1 MKTCSIIW
9 FEIRRLIKA
18 RTVLFNLF
26 LMPMLLIFILGNAL
40 APMFSSNEDS
50 VVSGL
55 NIMLVKQGD
64 QDLNEL
70 GLGTFLDTPEMKKMM
85 NVIDGGSRE
94 EALVAIRE
102 GKMDFAVVIPSD
114 FVSKVKQGEATTWDF
129 INGQSHSRNHVAQMI
144 FDSYLDEINRTQA
157 TTIVLGPSAVV
168 PVLSTDGSSTAN
180 QDLVHSYVDNVS
192 LNKQGKS
199 YSAFQYYAAS
209 MLIMFLLYSGLVAS
223 DSLHS
228 EIDTRTLY
236 RLQSMPISTLHIFVG
251 KVIGNSL
258 IAFLQAAV
266 IILGTEWMYDVDW
279 GTSPQYLILICVLV
293 VLASMMMA
301 VSVSLLCKSSSTA
314 KTVVQMIVIFMTFF
328 SGGFQ
333 RIPIDIVQKIG
344 EFTVNHWAMQGIL
357 RIMLGADQ
365 GEILHHALMLG
376 IVSCVFLLVGAI
388 SYRKVGYHE

>member
-9 FEIRRLIKA
+9 FELRRLIKTRA
-18 RTVLFNLF
+18 VLLNFF
-26 LMPMLLIFILGNAL
+26 LMPLMLIFILGNAL
-40 APMFSSNEDS
+40 APMFSSDEDS
-50 VVSGL
+50 IVSGI
-55 NIMLVKQGD
+55 NVMLVKQGD

-70 GLGTFLDTPEMKKMM
+70 GLGTFLDTPEMKKMI
-85 NVIDGGSRE
+85 NVTDGGSRE
-94 EALVAIRE
+94 EALAAIRE
-102 GKMDFAVVIPSD
+102 GKTDFAVVIPSD
-114 FVSKVKQGEATTWDF
+114 FVRKAQQGEAATWNF
-129 INGQSHSRNHVAQMI
+129 INGQNHSKNHVVQMI
-144 FDSYLDEINRTQA
+144 FNSYLDDMNRTQA
-157 TTIVLGPSAVV
+157 TTIVLGPSAAV
-168 PVLSTDGSSTAN
+168 PVLSDEGSSTAD
-180 QDLVHSYVDNVS
+180 QDLVHNYVENVS

-209 MLIMFLLYSGLVAS
+209 MLIMFLLLSGLMAS

-228 EIDTRTLY
+228 EIETRTLY

-258 IAFLQAAV
+258 IAFLQGAV
-266 IILGTEWMYDVDW
+266 IILGTWWLYDVDW
-279 GTSPQYLILICVLV
+279 GANPQYLLLICVLV
-293 VLASMMMA
+293 VLASMMLA

-314 KTVVQMIVIFMTFF
+314 KTVVQMLVTSMTFL

-333 RIPIDIVQKIG
+333 QIPVDIIQKMG
-344 EFTVNHWAMQGIL
+344 EFTVNHWALQGIL

-376 IVSCVFLLVGAI
+376 MMSGVLLLVGVI

>member
-9 FEIRRLIKA
+9 FEIRKLIKT

-26 LMPMLLIFILGNAL
+26 LMPLLLIFILGNAL
-40 APMFSSNEDS
+40 APMFASNEDG
-50 VVSGL
+50 VISGV
-55 NIMLVKQGD
+55 NVMLVKQSD
-64 QDLNEL
+64 QDLNEF
-70 GLGTFLDTPEMKKMM
+70 GLKTFLDTPEMQEML

-94 EALVAIRE
+94 EALAAIRE
-102 GKMDFAVVIPSD
+102 GEMDFAVVIPPD
-114 FVSKVKQGEATTWDF
+114 FVSKVKQGEAATWNF
-129 INGQSHSRNHVAQMI
+129 INGQSHSKNHVAQMI
-144 FDSYLDEINRTQA
+144 FDSYLDEVNRTQA
-157 TTIVLGPSAVV
+157 TTIVLGPTAAV
-168 PVLSTDGSSTAN
+168 PVLSADGSSTDG
-180 QDLVHSYVDNVS
+180 QDLVHSYVENAS

-223 DSLHS
+223 ESLHS

-251 KVIGNSL
+251 KVVGNSF

-266 IILGTEWMYDVDW
+266 IILGTTWLYDVDW
-279 GTSPQYLILICVLV
+279 GTSPQYLALICVLV

-314 KTVVQMIVIFMTFF
+314 KTVVQMIVVFMTFF

-333 RIPIDIVQKIG
+333 QIPVDIVQKIG
-344 EFTVNHWAMQGIL
+344 EFTVNHWALQGIL

-376 IVSCVFLLVGAI
+376 LVSGVFLIVGAI